1 MQKIQIRTATKA
13 DLPTL
18 LEFEQGIITVERP
31 FDETLKEGS
40 ITYYDI
46 EGFISS
52 ENVEV
57 IVAVAGTEIV
67 SSAYGKIKTASP
79 YLNHEQYAYLGFMFT
94 KPEYRGRG
102 INKMIIERLNDWAK
116 SKNLKEVRLD
126 VYSDNES
133 AIRAYKKAG
142 FKKHMVTM
150 RIEI

>member
-1 MQKIQIRTATKA
+1 
-13 DLPTL
+13 
-18 LEFEQGIITVERP
+18 
-31 FDETLKEGS
+31 
-40 ITYYDI
+40 
-46 EGFISS
+46 
-52 ENVEV
+52 
-57 IVAVAGTEIV
+57 
-67 SSAYGKIKTASP
+67 
-79 YLNHEQYAYLGFMFT
+79 MFT

-116 SKNLKEVRLD
+116 SKKLKEVRLD